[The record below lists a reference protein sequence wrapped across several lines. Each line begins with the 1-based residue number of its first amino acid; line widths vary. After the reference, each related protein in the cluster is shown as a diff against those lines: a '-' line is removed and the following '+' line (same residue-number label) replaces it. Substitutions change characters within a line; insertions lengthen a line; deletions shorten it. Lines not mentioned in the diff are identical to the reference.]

1 MLQFTNIQL
10 IALFSAK
17 LKINAGLSKK
27 ITAAVQ
33 STQRRLFFLDMIN
46 LLCSFYNFV
55 NRDVF

>member
-27 ITAAVQ
+27 NNRRSAIYKTAVI
-33 STQRRLFFLDMIN
+33 FFRYD
-46 LLCSFYNFV
+46 
-55 NRDVF
+55 